1 VLKNRFLI
9 VLIVVDLLA
18 VVLFVVA
25 WKASNASGRRSDGEV
40 VPVVAVVEARPAAA
54 APEEATM
61 EGVVVPGS
69 VANVSALPSVEAR
82 VARVLVDAG
91 ARVRR
96 GQVLAELDPTR
107 QQESV
112 ERARAAVREAEARYE
127 LARRDPTLPEQLRQR
142 QVGLERRAQEVREAA
157 ARLEA
162 LRAGAPS
169 LEVAVAEEVVKAAR
183 ARLELAASRH
193 QDNKALY
200 AKDLIARA
208 DVEESLTQWIVAE
221 SALAQARD
229 KLALLKQG
237 APPPDLHVAEA
248 RLLQARLAQEA
259 DQHALARLRRGPRPE
274 AIEAAAADLR
284 QKRIRLREEVAR
296 LQQYRLR
303 APISGVVIARN
314 INPGEVAAR
323 GAPRAEGEEPLANNP
338 RSLFIIGDD
347 TTVEF
352 KAAADQKLYHG
363 LRPGQPVT
371 VESRALPG
379 RTFPGKIARKTPRM
393 GSEPAAG
400 DQDGSTGSAG
410 SSTFAV
416 WSRVYNPNRLLV
428 PGQVGVMRVRG
439 AGAPVD
445 PAALLLPRSALKT
458 YSAGEGVVFVERN
471 GTVRTR
477 AIRFADGGAG
487 TLRVLSGLSAGERVV
502 VSDKSLLAENMSVQA
517 VTTVPAAAL

>member
-1 VLKNRFLI
+1 
-9 VLIVVDLLA
+9 
-18 VVLFVVA
+18 
-25 WKASNASGRRSDGEV
+25 
-40 VPVVAVVEARPAAA
+40 
-54 APEEATM
+54 
-61 EGVVVPGS
+61 VVVPGS

-82 VARVLVDAG
+82 VTRVLVAAG

-208 DVEESLTQWIVAE
+208 DVEESLSQWIVAE

-237 APPPDLHVAEA
+237 APPPDLRVAEA

-284 QKRIRLREEVAR
+284 QKRIRLREEAAR

-303 APISGVVIARN
+303 APDLR
-314 INPGEVAAR
+314 R
-323 GAPRAEGEEPLANNP
+323 RHRA
-338 RSLFIIGDD
+338 
-347 TTVEF
+347 
-352 KAAADQKLYHG
+352 QH
-363 LRPGQPVT
+363 Q
-371 VESRALPG
+371 PG
-379 RTFPGKIARKTPRM
+379 RG
-393 GSEPAAG
+393 
-400 DQDGSTGSAG
+400 
-410 SSTFAV
+410 
-416 WSRVYNPNRLLV
+416 
-428 PGQVGVMRVRG
+428 RG
-439 AGAPVD
+439 AGR
-445 PAALLLPRSALKT
+445 AAVRKAKNRSRTIRGACSLSAMTPRS
-458 YSAGEGVVFVERN
+458 SSR
-471 GTVRTR
+471 RTR
-477 AIRFADGGAG
+477 TRSCTTA
-487 TLRVLSGLSAGERVV
+487 
-502 VSDKSLLAENMSVQA
+502 SVRA
-517 VTTVPAAAL
+517 SR